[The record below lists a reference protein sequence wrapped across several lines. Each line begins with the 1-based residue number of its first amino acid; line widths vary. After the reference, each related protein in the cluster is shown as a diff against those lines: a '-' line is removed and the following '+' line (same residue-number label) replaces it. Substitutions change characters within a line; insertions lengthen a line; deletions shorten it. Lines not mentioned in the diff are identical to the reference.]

1 MAGPNGPRT
10 PASSQASNRCQG
22 WSIWRWCSRKSRW
35 RASSVGITSPA
46 STSSLGIR
54 SGVRHGRAGGCQ
66 DCKVEIHPFCA
77 DHLDGVLALCL
88 AEGWPSLPDDPAR
101 ALRILTAPGVTTVV
115 AVIEGEVIGFAELFS
130 DGEIQAFL
138 TNLAVSIRFRGR
150 GIGRALVE
158 ESLRVA
164 GGERIDL
171 LSEEAS
177 VGFYESFP
185 HFRLPGIRLYP
196 FHQGGQD

>member
-1 MAGPNGPRT
+1 MRADTER
-10 PASSQASNRCQG
+10 SSGCD
-22 WSIWRWCSRKSRW
+22 
-35 RASSVGITSPA
+35 RAAARIA
-46 STSSLGIR
+46 
-54 SGVRHGRAGGCQ
+54 
-66 DCKVEIHPFCA
+66 DMEIHPFCA
-77 DHLDGVLALCL
+77 DHLDGVLALCV
-88 AEGWPSLPDDPAR
+88 AEGWPSLPEDPVR

-115 AVIEGEVIGFAELFS
+115 AVIEGEVVGFGELFS
-130 DGEIQAFL
+130 DGELQAFL
-138 TNLAVSIRFRGR
+138 TSLAVSVRYRGR

-185 HFRLPGIRLYP
+185 HFRKPGFRLYP
-196 FHQGGQD
+196 FHQATQD

>member
-1 MAGPNGPRT
+1 MIPECGAWAELAREHEP
-10 PASSQASNRCQG
+10 SNRDYV
-22 WSIWRWCSRKSRW
+22 RRY
-35 RASSVGITSPA
+35 RAVPRRVRLRANACGEPLCR
-46 STSSLGIR
+46 SLGIR
-54 SGVRHGRAGGCQ
+54 GGVRHGRAGGCQ

-164 GGERIDL
+164 AGERIDL

-177 VGFYESFP
+177 IGSCESFP

-196 FHQGGQD
+196 FHRVGQD